1 MMTVTEGA
9 KMKGTATA
17 TITAALVQRPLE
29 VGQSPNAFFVNV
41 TKCEASAAAAS
52 LYPLFS
58 HAQTHKS
65 PPHLL
70 LGSIE
75 IQFPQT
81 SSGGSGVKTK

>member
-1 MMTVTEGA
+1 
-9 KMKGTATA
+9 MKGTATA
-17 TITAALVQRPLE
+17 TITAALVQRLLE

-41 TKCEASAAAAS
+41 TKCEAAAAAS

-65 PPHLL
+65 PPHLPR
-70 LGSIE
+70 GSIE

-81 SSGGSGVKTK
+81 SSGEWSKKK